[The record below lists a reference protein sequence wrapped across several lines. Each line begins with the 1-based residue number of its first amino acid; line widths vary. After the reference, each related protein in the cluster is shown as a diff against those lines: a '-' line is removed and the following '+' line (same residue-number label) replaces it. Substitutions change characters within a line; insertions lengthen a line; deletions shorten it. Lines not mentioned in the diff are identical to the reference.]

1 MVLLAWCWFLFS
13 AALQAP
19 AAVNGS
25 AAADYAAWRP
35 LLAAE
40 LERSA
45 GAVQAEDLYKFL
57 HQGVLGPA
65 HAVVDTIR
73 VRAWLQREWT
83 ETGTLPVAGR
93 PPLLLPLRPD
103 GSLVR
108 VDLVRLQELTRDH
121 GPGPAAAAGFQET
134 VLEAFTATAATW
146 PRRPDDLAS
155 LWQAVLADTTL
166 WRDHLTGEA
175 LLALTRDVSENWPAV
190 HHSQAYRV
198 RWRPHYRVVD
208 RGRLPGAWRQFEETP

>member
-1 MVLLAWCWFLFS
+1 VVLLARCWFLLLS
-13 AALQAP
+13 ALPAP
-19 AAVNGS
+19 AAGNGL

-65 HAVVDTIR
+65 HAVVDTAP
-73 VRAWLQREWT
+73 VRAWLQREWAQT
-83 ETGTLPVAGR
+83 VSLPAAGR

-103 GSLVR
+103 GDLVR
-108 VDLVRLQELTRDH
+108 VDLVRLQELARDH
-121 GPGPAAAAGFQET
+121 DLGAAATAALQDT
-134 VLEAFTATAATW
+134 LLEAFAATAAAW
-146 PRRPDDLAS
+146 PRRPEALAN
-155 LWQAVLADTTL
+155 LWQAVLTDTTL
-166 WRDHLTGEA
+166 WHEHLTGDA
-175 LLALTRDVSENWPAV
+175 LLALTRDVAEDWPAV
-190 HHSQAYRV
+190 HHSQIYRE

-208 RGRLPGAWRQFEETP
+208 RGRLPGAWRRFEETP